1 VFWWSCLF
9 SVLRVLGWGC
19 GAPVLVLV
27 LVEGDEEYEGGED
40 GGGYAVRPG
49 HRALTAAGAEV
60 VQAGRTVAG
69 AVGWARPGAART
81 AAAIRVRV
89 NAI

>member
-1 VFWWSCLF
+1 
-9 SVLRVLGWGC
+9 
-19 GAPVLVLV
+19 VLV
-27 LVEGDEEYEGGED
+27 LVEGDEEREGGED

-49 HRALTAAGAEV
+49 HRVLTAAGADV
-60 VQAGRTVAG
+60 VQAGREGAG

-89 NAI
+89 KAI